1 MHQMLQCY
9 RYQICRSWS
18 KRRLYHDGLG
28 TPQSQRASIPRLFTP
43 RTILKD
49 TRREGGREG
58 GVRKREGG
66 KEGIKRRREG
76 RERRR
81 EGLGGKAINND
92 YS

>member
-1 MHQMLQCY
+1 MLHCY

-28 TPQSQRASIPRLFTP
+28 TAQSQRASIPRLFTP
-43 RTILKD
+43 QTILKD
-49 TRREGGREG
+49 TREGGREG

-81 EGLGGKAINND
+81 EGFGRE
-92 YS
+92 SHE